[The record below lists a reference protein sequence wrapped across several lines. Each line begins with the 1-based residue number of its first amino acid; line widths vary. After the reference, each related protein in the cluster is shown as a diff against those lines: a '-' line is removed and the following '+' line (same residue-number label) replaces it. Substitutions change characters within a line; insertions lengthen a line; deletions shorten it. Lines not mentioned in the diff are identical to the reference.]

1 MTVDLTLET
10 WPTELAVREN
20 NGVSVALYWSRDT
33 NVLAVVVADAKTGE
47 EFELVLGEGDRPL
60 DVFYHPFA
68 YARARG
74 IELLEDVREQEPELV
89 FDV

>member
-1 MTVDLTLET
+1 MTVETTLES
-10 WPTELAVREN
+10 WRTELAVREN
-20 NGVSVALYWSRDT
+20 NGVSVALFWSRAT
-33 NVLAVVVADAKTGE
+33 NVLTVVVADVKTGDN
-47 EFELVLGEGDRPL
+47 FELVLGEGDRPL

-74 IELLEDVREQEPELV
+74 VELRDDVREQEPELV